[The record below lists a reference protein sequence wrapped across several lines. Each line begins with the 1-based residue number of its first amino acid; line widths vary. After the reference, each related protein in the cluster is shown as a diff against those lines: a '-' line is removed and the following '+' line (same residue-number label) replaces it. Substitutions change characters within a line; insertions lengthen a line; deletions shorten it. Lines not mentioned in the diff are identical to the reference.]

1 MMKDIKCDTCGIKI
15 GEIEEDAL
23 ISSSEQGEDVVKYCR
38 DCKHK
43 IITIYFDDENQLIN
57 IKG

>member
-1 MMKDIKCDTCGIKI
+1 MMKPILCDTCNIKI

-23 ISSSEQGEDVVKYCR
+23 VSAGENGELEKYCR

-43 IITIYFDDENQLIN
+43 IITVYFDDENQLIN
-57 IKG
+57 LRR